1 MSKLALPGVML
12 KYERRHGSLLKHGT
26 GRNGMERRFKVL
38 KHGTMARDK
47 ILKHGTLT
55 KEKLLKHGTLCVVT
69 YLTKTH
75 CSVFCSV
82 VKKTEQW

>member
-1 MSKLALPGVML
+1 MSEHKIKCPHKVQLNLVIIW
-12 KYERRHGSLLKHGT
+12 SLLKHGT

-55 KEKLLKHGTLCVVT
+55 KEKLLKHGTLIAT
-69 YLTKTH
+69 
-75 CSVFCSV
+75 
-82 VKKTEQW
+82 